1 MIYYLNL
8 GFIIEQALVD
18 VTKAYI
24 NRLHLDSVYNNFH
37 ISVTNEHPFAHMMLE
52 DSPTAN
58 DTFPA
63 VVITSQRDG
72 NVPDLA
78 NMMEVTKAIKMTSKD
93 FDELFAT
100 ATRPKNH
107 IDERTGETEVI
118 HKRDGSVVREN
129 VPGYVLIYDKER
141 IDYLKDLADSRTKGE
156 EAGGIYGIKIDSRRR
171 DNVSVE
177 IWSENVQLKDELYE
191 HLYLFFQCSLDRILH
206 EKFKM
211 FDCAIFGNQV
221 SGERSSN
228 YNFDFDVVLTGSHIT
243 FSVDYNVSQIILD
256 TDIENITTEIF
267 WEVINHVKTENV
279 RT

>member
-37 ISVTNEHPFAHMMLE
+37 ISVTNEHPFAHMMIE
-52 DSPTAN
+52 DNARAN

-100 ATRPKNH
+100 ATRPKTH

-141 IDYLKDLADSRTKGE
+141 IDYLKELADSRTKGE

-177 IWSENVQLKDELYE
+177 IWSENDQLKDELYE